1 MQNGKGYYSVTLCDE
16 ASTQVHT
23 VFATS
28 DYAAALKVRQ
38 MTGRMAQSEKD
49 VFYLSPAQHIWTP
62 PQHLH
67 RVSAMQPA
75 GT

>member
-1 MQNGKGYYSVTLCDE
+1 MQNGKGYYSVTLSDD

-23 VFATS
+23 VFAAS

-49 VFYLSPAQHIWTP
+49 VFYIAPTQHIWTP
-62 PQHLH
+62 PQHLQH
-67 RVSAMQPA
+67 AGAMQPA